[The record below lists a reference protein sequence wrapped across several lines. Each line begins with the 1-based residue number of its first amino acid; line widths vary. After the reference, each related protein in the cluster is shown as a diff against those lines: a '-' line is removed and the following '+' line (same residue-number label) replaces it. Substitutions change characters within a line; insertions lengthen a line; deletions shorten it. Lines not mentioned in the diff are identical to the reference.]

1 MSRDLS
7 ALKDVNKTQDWTKIK
22 KKYNKSYRK
31 QRVKGRININQ
42 AAFANIKEPRINSEA
57 R

>member
-1 MSRDLS
+1 MI
-7 ALKDVNKTQDWTKIK
+7 NKTQDWTKIK
-22 KKYNKSYRK
+22 KKYNKSCRK
-31 QRVKGRININQ
+31 QRVKGRININR